1 LERSS
6 VFEVMIALFLVVKR
20 AREMLEYQASLD
32 TQGGQR
38 GITKR
43 TEFAPNRAFASEWAG
58 VSIVA

>member
-1 LERSS
+1 
-6 VFEVMIALFLVVKR
+6 MIALFVAEKR
-20 AREMLEYQASLD
+20 AREMLWYQASLD

-58 VSIVA
+58 VSLVA

>member
-1 LERSS
+1 
-6 VFEVMIALFLVVKR
+6 MIALFLAVKR

-32 TQGGQR
+32 IQGGRQR

-58 VSIVA
+58 VSLVA

>member
-1 LERSS
+1 MEKSP
-6 VFEVMIALFLVVKR
+6 VFEVMIALFVAEKR
-20 AREMLEYQASLD
+20 AREMLWYQASLD

-58 VSIVA
+58 VSLVA